1 MRFRRNIPSLVAG
14 HNWGAV
20 VKRKQGLVVVLVS
33 AALIVGL
40 WLSAASP
47 ASPQRSIRCTASGT
61 RSLVFAFV
69 RAFNAGDR
77 AALNRLWAKG
87 SHFRWYM
94 AWQDEPRAGE
104 TVYFR
109 ARLLTYFAARHLQ
122 QERLKVVRFH
132 FGGKGF
138 GYGHFDYR
146 LEREALDLSAT
157 SRVYD
162 GKGAVACYTRP
173 RALAVWSMST
183 V

>member
-1 MRFRRNIPSLVAG
+1 M
-14 HNWGAV
+14 

-33 AALIVGL
+33 AAVVAGL
-40 WLSAASP
+40 WLSAGSL
-47 ASPQRSIRCTASGT
+47 ASPQRPIPCTASGT

-77 AALNRLWAKG
+77 PALNRLWAKG
-87 SHFRWYM
+87 AHFRWYS
-94 AWQDEPRAGE
+94 AYQNEPRMGD

-109 ARLLTYFAARHLQ
+109 ARLLSYFGTRHLQ
-122 QERLKVVRFH
+122 QERMKVVRFH
-132 FGGKGF
+132 FGGKGFGF